1 MDLGYLI
8 LDIGILEGRI
18 NLECFRILLYIIV
31 FSTFLLWIKKSF
43 FFFSNSSIFI
53 IYLIKAERGD

>member
-8 LDIGILEGRI
+8 LDIGILEGRV

-43 FFFSNSSIFI
+43 FFFLKFINIYNIFN
-53 IYLIKAERGD
+53 KSGKR